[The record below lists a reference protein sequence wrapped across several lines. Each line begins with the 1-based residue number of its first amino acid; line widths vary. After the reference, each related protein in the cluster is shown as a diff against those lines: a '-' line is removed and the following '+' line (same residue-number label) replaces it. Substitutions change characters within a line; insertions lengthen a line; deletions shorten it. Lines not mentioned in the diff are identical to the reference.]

1 MQMWLMLI
9 SRNYLTRQVNSVVKE
24 LVKKNWQ
31 TFEVK
36 PNKRQ
41 WHHCR
46 AWVDDC
52 LLLVGPFHQSL
63 THRFE
68 TWLNIAYC
76 VTFVAVARRCRSW
89 RALKKLRRGRG
100 RRGGE
105 GTPAL
110 QARHSFVSSKKFI
123 LSLHSLY
130 KNVSTR
136 ANLIFI

>member
-9 SRNYLTRQVNSVVKE
+9 SINYLTRQVNSVVKE

-76 VTFVAVARRCRSW
+76 VTFVCLHCRRCRSW
-89 RALKKLRRGRG
+89 RAKSCGG
-100 RRGGE
+100 GGGGE
-105 GTPAL
+105 EGRERL
-110 QARHSFVSSKKFI
+110 HCRLGIRLFRQRNLFYLCIHSIKMCQQG
-123 LSLHSLY
+123 
-130 KNVSTR
+130 
-136 ANLIFI
+136 LI